1 MNRRSRVSRVSILVQ
16 FWQSTTST
24 TTQKAA
30 VGLPTGFDG
39 TGTTTNTTAAL
50 SGHGTGGALGRAP
63 SITRPRGKDDV
74 GTTTTTGIHNVLAIL
89 VGTARLK
96 RKARIAAT
104 FTIGGGLHCAVCAV
118 TVAKERTKK
127 SREERNS
134 LLNIIL
140 Q

>member
-1 MNRRSRVSRVSILVQ
+1 MSILVQ

-30 VGLPTGFDG
+30 VGLPTGLDA

-104 FTIGGGLHCAVCAV
+104 FTIGVTATGSWLALRRLRRDGGQGKD
-118 TVAKERTKK
+118 KEKQGGKK
-127 SREERNS
+127 
-134 LLNIIL
+134 
-140 Q
+140 